1 MLVFS
6 AFPVVRASRMF
17 SLSLPNE
24 LNWSFDYYYFL
35 LFIAFLYLPSEF
47 TLCAVQ
53 CCINTIGSSIQLM
66 LYLAHNTTLS

>member
-35 LFIAFLYLPSEF
+35 LFIAFPYLPIF
-47 TLCAVQ
+47 PR
-53 CCINTIGSSIQLM
+53 
-66 LYLAHNTTLS
+66 LYGHMIEQRKKVLSKEKEKKE